1 MFFFILKLY
10 KYTGIFI
17 RYTYTSGLRILIYPL
32 LSNSKMCAHSHAFVP
47 VERQRRRVFVVVGC
61 CQLHVVWVLLLFDQQ
76 AWHHQLLWAT
86 TFWGNDVTATVF
98 WIWSEA
104 SSPASIGFS
113 VFFTNESIMPLNFYL
128 FLWMLALIHSPVHL
142 FYCH

>member
-1 MFFFILKLY
+1 
-10 KYTGIFI
+10 
-17 RYTYTSGLRILIYPL
+17 
-32 LSNSKMCAHSHAFVP
+32 
-47 VERQRRRVFVVVGC
+47 
-61 CQLHVVWVLLLFDQQ
+61 
-76 AWHHQLLWAT
+76 
-86 TFWGNDVTATVF
+86 VTATVF